1 MTLHIRNPT
10 ADLLARQLAAKLN
23 TSVTNAVIDALRERL
38 ANAPAH
44 PDSYEAKLARVR
56 EIQNKVAAMPILD
69 HRSADEILGYDEN
82 GLPT

>member
-44 PDSYEAKLARVR
+44 PDSWRQCRYWT
-56 EIQNKVAAMPILD
+56 IAAQMRFWAMMKMACQRD
-69 HRSADEILGYDEN
+69 CC
-82 GLPT
+82 